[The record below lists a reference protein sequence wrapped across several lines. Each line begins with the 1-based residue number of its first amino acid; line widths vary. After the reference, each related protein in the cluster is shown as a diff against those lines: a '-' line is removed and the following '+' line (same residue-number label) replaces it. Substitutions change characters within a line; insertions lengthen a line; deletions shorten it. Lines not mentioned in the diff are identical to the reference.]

1 MCKLEC
7 FELFNHCG
15 KSINNWQSARKSFYI
30 LMVYETFWFF
40 FSKLSYN
47 TTMWTN
53 WLHNLY
59 VEKLHINPHIPHTR
73 RVSWHSSLFSSHV
86 WWPFSHSF
94 SGGHA
99 KKCHV
104 CRRSISS
111 DAIFSAKGS
120 DFAAVFFT
128 MTSSS
133 TLTGAA
139 AKFLVTLLLVT
150 HVPASGPL
158 IPPDR
163 HAPKIMPTMLV
174 HIMQIRCT
182 NKILRRKKTQLKN
195 DRKNWNFLP
204 NGQKVGQEIFWDFFH
219 FLQQIHTWHN
229 ADLDRLR

>member
-1 MCKLEC
+1 MKH
-7 FELFNHCG
+7 FA
-15 KSINNWQSARKSFYI
+15 S
-30 LMVYETFWFF
+30 F
-40 FSKLSYN
+40 FSRLGYN

-53 WLHNLY
+53 WLYNLC
-59 VEKLHINPHIPHTR
+59 VERPHMIPHVPHTSK
-73 RVSWHSSLFSSHV
+73 VSWHSSLFSSHV

-111 DAIFSAKGS
+111 DAIFSVKGS

-163 HAPKIMPTMLV
+163 HAPKIMPTMLAD
-174 HIMQIRCT
+174 IMQVRCT
-182 NKILRRKKTQLKN
+182 NKRLRRKKPNQNMIK
-195 DRKNWNFLP
+195 KIEIFWP
-204 NGQKVGQEIFWDFFH
+204 NGQKVGQEIFWDLFIFCN
-219 FLQQIHTWHN
+219 TMTGHN